1 MALPR
6 TDPSPDPA
14 RPRRARTSPRGA
26 QGRSRLCAGVVVAA
40 FAWFAC
46 AAAAA
51 AQATWGPPGWSPG
64 GVSAG
69 GAGEPGVVATRPIP
83 SRTIL
88 TEGDVALRPSPF
100 GVGLTDPAEAVGLET
115 RVALY
120 AGRPIRAEDL
130 GPPALI
136 ERNAL
141 VLMRYQRGALFIIA
155 EGRALDRGAIGD
167 RIRVTNL
174 SSRQTV
180 VGRIAADGAVEVSP

>member
-1 MALPR
+1 MA
-6 TDPSPDPA
+6 DPA
-14 RPRRARTSPRGA
+14 SGPPRRRASLP
-26 QGRSRLCAGVVVAA
+26 LAA
-40 FAWFAC
+40 LLWILG

-64 GVSAG
+64 GVAAG
-69 GAGEPGVVATRPIP
+69 AAEPAVVATRPIP
-83 SRTIL
+83 SRTVL
-88 TEGDVALRPSPF
+88 TESDVALRPSPF
-100 GVGLTDPAEAVGLET
+100 GAGLTDPAEAVGMET

-130 GPPALI
+130 GPPALV

-141 VLMRYQRGALFIIA
+141 VLLRYQRGALFIAA
-155 EGRALDRGAIGD
+155 EGRALDRGAVGD

-180 VGRIAADGAVEVSP
+180 FGRVAADGAVEVRP

>member
-1 MALPR
+1 MAHSAAPPR
-6 TDPSPDPA
+6 T
-14 RPRRARTSPRGA
+14 RARLS
-26 QGRSRLCAGVVVAA
+26 LAA
-40 FAWFAC
+40 LLWGLG

-64 GVSAG
+64 GAAT
-69 GAGEPGVVATRPIP
+69 GAVGEPAVVATRPIP

-88 TEGDVALRPSPF
+88 TESDVALRPSPF
-100 GVGLTDPAEAVGLET
+100 GAGLTDPAAAVGMET

-120 AGRPIRAEDL
+120 AGRPIRAEDI
-130 GPPALI
+130 GPPALV

-141 VLMRYQRGALFIIA
+141 VLLRYQRGALYITA
-155 EGRALDRGAIGD
+155 EGRALDRGAVGE

-180 VGRIAADGAVEVSP
+180 IGRIAEDGAVEVHP